1 VPTVM
6 LFVPSV
12 DGISHNEREFTSD
25 DDMLAGLEVLTAV
38 LTRVASGA
46 LTATDA
52 DAVALSSDA
61 RA

>member
-25 DDMLAGLEVLTAV
+25 DDMVAGLDVLTAV
-38 LTRVASGA
+38 LARVASGA
-46 LTATDA
+46 LSATDA
-52 DAVALSSDA
+52 DAVAMSVGD
-61 RA
+61 R